1 MKTDWVE
8 IHNMKLLSIQ
18 RTLMRAFVVNTVLV
32 LLVWLLTFVPGFIF
46 MGVLL
51 TGVSAPVF
59 YVYAVGTLAMWGLA
73 GVILFLVPAIAVWWE
88 RKLMK

>member
-59 YVYAVGTLAMWGLA
+59 YVYAVGGGT
-73 GVILFLVPAIAVWWE
+73 AVF
-88 RKLMK
+88 